1 MIILIA
7 IVIGILCG
15 LLTDFNIPP
24 QYTQYMAVAI
34 LAALDSIFGG
44 LVGSLQKNFK
54 LDVFISGLVTNSIF
68 AAFLTYIGNKLE
80 VDIYMAAVVAFG
92 TRLFQNFATIR
103 RFLLNKFNKRGI
115 I

>member
-1 MIILIA
+1 
-7 IVIGILCG
+7 
-15 LLTDFNIPP
+15 
-24 QYTQYMAVAI
+24 
-34 LAALDSIFGG
+34 
-44 LVGSLQKNFK
+44 
-54 LDVFISGLVTNSIF
+54 IF